1 MQVVFL
7 ILAFRYSMRS
17 KACFQVIK
25 MSESSTTIRSPIIA
39 VLGHVDH
46 GKTSI
51 LDAVRGSSVA
61 KKEAGGITQMIGA
74 SYISKEDI
82 EELSLHSAL
91 KFPLKIPGLLFID
104 TPGHEAF
111 TNLRERGGSIADL
124 AILVIDINQGF
135 QPQTIESI
143 KILRH
148 HKTPFVVAANKID
161 AINGWKSY
169 KTNSFLESFS
179 KQPEHLRDKFDQYI
193 YDLMGKFSEYEL
205 NSERFD
211 RIQDFKTNVAIIPVS
226 AKTHEGLA
234 ELLML
239 IAGLSQKF
247 LDASLK
253 TEVSGVGKGSIIE
266 VKEERGLGST
276 IDVILYDGILKKNQ
290 EFIFLT
296 NNGAKTSKIRA
307 LLEPNVSGNNPN
319 EKFKYIEQV
328 AAASGVK
335 ISAPGL
341 ENALPGSPI
350 KVIEN
355 LEADKKEIEEQFK
368 KIIYE
373 SDAAG
378 VIVRADS
385 FGSVE
390 ALLGLLKD
398 AEIPVRDA
406 GVGKISKKD
415 VLSALST
422 SEENKY
428 LRAVLGF
435 NVKIMDDAREESDVQ
450 GVPIIWSNIVYQLID
465 RYKEWVSDQKEKE
478 KKEAIERMPWPGV
491 VKSLFGC
498 CFRVCKP
505 AIFGVEVTGG
515 RIKPHFRLMNSSG
528 TIVGEIKGIQHEKES
543 KGEATRGMQVAISS
557 DEPYFGKDICEG
569 DTLYVYMTPDEIK
582 VWESK
587 IELLSQEEKDILAT
601 LKRITKKYF

>member
-1 MQVVFL
+1 
-7 ILAFRYSMRS
+7 
-17 KACFQVIK
+17 
-25 MSESSTTIRSPIIA
+25 MSENQITIRSPIIA

-46 GKTSI
+46 GKTSL

-82 EELSLHSAL
+82 EETSKSSTL

-135 QPQTIESI
+135 QPQTVESI

-148 HKTPFVVAANKID
+148 HKTPFIIAANKVD
-161 AINGWKSY
+161 AIDGWKSN
-169 KTNSFLESFS
+169 KTNSVIESMS
-179 KQPEHLRDKFDQYI
+179 KQPQHMQEKLDQKI
-193 YDLMGKFSEYEL
+193 YDLVGKLSEYEL

-211 RIQDFKTNVAIIPVS
+211 RVSDFKSNVAIIPVS

-234 ELLML
+234 EVLML

-247 LDASLK
+247 LEASLR

-266 VKEERGLGST
+266 VKEERGLGTT
-276 IDVILYDGILKKNQ
+276 IDVILYDGILKKNL
-290 EFIFLT
+290 EVMFLT
-296 NNGAKTSKIRA
+296 NNGAKTTKIRA
-307 LLEPNVSGNNPN
+307 LLEPNISSNNPN
-319 EKFKYIEQV
+319 EKFKYVDQV
-328 AAASGVK
+328 AAAAGVK
-335 ISAPGL
+335 ISAPDL
-341 ENALPGSPI
+341 EDAMPGSPI
-350 KVIEN
+350 KVVEN
-355 LEADKKEIEEQFK
+355 LANDQKEIEEQFK

-373 SDAAG
+373 SNESG

-398 AEIPVRDA
+398 AQIPVRDA
-406 GVGKISKKD
+406 GVGKITRKD
-415 VLSALST
+415 VLRSLDMQ
-422 SEENKY
+422 EENRHM
-428 LRAVLGF
+428 RAVLGF
-435 NVKIMDDAREESDVQ
+435 NVKVLDEAKAEADEQ

-465 RYKEWVSDQKEKE
+465 RYKEWVAEEKDKE
-478 KKEAIERMPWPGV
+478 KKEALLRMPWPGQ
-491 VKSLFGC
+491 VKCLSGC

-505 AIFGVEVTGG
+505 AIFGVEVLGG
-515 RIKPHFRLMNSSG
+515 RIKQHFRLMNSG
-528 TIVGEIKGIQHEKES
+528 GNIVGEIKGIQHEKES
-543 KGEATRGMQVAISS
+543 KEEATRGMQVAVSS

-569 DTLYVYMTPDEIK
+569 DVLYVYMTPDEIRT
-582 VWESK
+582 WESK
-587 IELLSQEEKDILAT
+587 IEMLSAEEKEILET
-601 LKRITKKYF
+601 IKRITKKYF